1 MAYEVRLSPRAIRD
15 LEFIYQEKNVL
26 DSHPAQTWYLG
37 LRDLIFSLE
46 SLPYRGARVWD
57 RPTLRQLLY
66 GDKPHVY
73 RILYSIDASQTAKVE
88 NGSSWR
94 TFVRQ
99 ATQVN

>member
-1 MAYEVRLSPRAIRD
+1 MAYEVRLSPRAILD
-15 LEFIYQEKNVL
+15 LVFTYQKKNVV
-26 DSHPAQTWYLG
+26 DSPPAETWYLG

-46 SLPYRGARVWD
+46 SLPYRGPHARG
-57 RPTLRQLLY
+57 RPTLHQLLY

-73 RILYSIDASQTAKVE
+73 RILYAIDASQTAKVE

-99 ATQVN
+99 TTQVN